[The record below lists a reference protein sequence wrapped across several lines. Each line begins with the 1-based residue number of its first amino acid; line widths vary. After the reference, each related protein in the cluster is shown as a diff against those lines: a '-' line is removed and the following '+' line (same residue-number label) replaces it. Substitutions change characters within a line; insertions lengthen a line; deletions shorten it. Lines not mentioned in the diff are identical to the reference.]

1 MNRAPLLLL
10 AAAALLL
17 ALPATASADDA
28 TLSATLNTWS
38 QTIGADAHSV
48 ALAAQNA
55 HPRRMI
61 YSARRFRRD
70 ALLARAAI
78 TLETPSTTNGQQAR
92 QLALSAFANYAIAG
106 RKWVLS
112 GRARLAHYRA
122 LSIAYANAGARYAR
136 IGDTQLVA
144 AGKLLP

>member
-1 MNRAPLLLL
+1 MNRTPLLLL

-38 QTIGADAHSV
+38 LTIGADAHSV

-61 YSARRFRRD
+61 YSARRFRAD

-78 TLETPSTTNGQQAR
+78 VLETPSTTNGTQAR
-92 QLALSAFANYAIAG
+92 LLAMKAFTNFARAG
-106 RKWVLS
+106 RQWVLS
-112 GRARLAHYRA
+112 GRARLAGYRK
-122 LSIAYANAGARYAR
+122 LSIYYSNLGARYAS